1 MNRDFSTSLRAATNP
16 RGRFE
21 KGTTIVE
28 LMVAIAIFAVISTA
42 AFTML
47 NKQQNASIGLNGQVA
62 LNMALRNTVS
72 MMQIDLANA
81 ASYYYQNSGLNVG
94 ALGVTMINH
103 VVASGSSC
111 YTAPTGSAIL
121 GTYGTNCFDQLNI
134 IQVDSTYPTV
144 NATDSTGANGTGNC
158 SNTNNGIAYGQAGVL
173 PNGTA
178 LTLAQTAASYKIG
191 DQLFLMKNT
200 GLAFTSVVL
209 TAVPTVSGSAVKFV
223 FNSTTTSNGV
233 SGVNT
238 LANDPLNIT
247 ACSGTT
253 PCPPASVTGTNI
265 YLTNSFCGGGGV
277 GVVGGDWILKLAPIT
292 YQVNSSATDY
302 AGYQN
307 PTLTR
312 TQAGVTS
319 NVMEQVIG
327 FKVGGSI
334 WNDPDSANTDVT
346 NYNYDSSTYTLNP
359 GTAGANAYNFTLLRS
374 IRVSLIGRT
383 APNYTKNYV
392 FRNTFDG
399 GPYQV
404 QGTATVV
411 NPRNMNF

>member
-1 MNRDFSTSLRAATNP
+1 MKRAFDRWSRAENKRPAPTE
-16 RGRFE
+16 R
-21 KGTTIVE
+21 GTTIVE

-47 NKQQNASIGLNGQVA
+47 NKQQNASMGLNGQVG
-62 LNMALRNTVS
+62 LNMALRSTVAILQ
-72 MMQIDLANA
+72 MDLANA

-94 ALGVTMINH
+94 ALGVTMVNH
-103 VVASGSSC
+103 VVPTGTSC
-111 YTAPTGSAIL
+111 YTAATGSALL
-121 GTYGTNCFDQLNI
+121 GTYGANCFDQLNV

-158 SNTNNGIAYGQAGVL
+158 SNTNNGVAYGQAGVL
-173 PNGTA
+173 TNGTA
-178 LTLAQTAASYKIG
+178 LTLAQTAASYKVG
-191 DQLFLMKNT
+191 DELFLMKNT
-200 GLAFTSVVL
+200 GLAFTAVVL
-209 TAVPTVSGSAVKFV
+209 TAVPTVSGSAVRFS
-223 FNSTTTSNGV
+223 FNATTTSNGV

-277 GVVGGDWILKLAPIT
+277 GVVAGDWILKLAPIT

-302 AGYQN
+302 AGNQN

-312 TQAGVTS
+312 TQGGVTS
-319 NVMEQVIG
+319 NVMEEVIG

-334 WNDPDSANTDVT
+334 WNDPASATTDVT
-346 NYNYDSSTYTLNP
+346 SYNYDSSTYTLNP
-359 GTAGANAYNFTLLRS
+359 GTTGANAFNFTLLRS
-374 IRVSLIGRT
+374 IRISLIGRT
-383 APNYTKNYV
+383 APSYTKNYV

-404 QGTATVV
+404 QGAAVVV